1 MDSLPV
7 WPTILERLRT
17 NTHWYNKKYA
27 GYYQGAHIQMLGVM
41 EEAKTPW
48 GLKYCVVF
56 QNYQKKDCIDAF
68 WDLDDLLEK
77 REAFLFMAKRN
88 PSQID
93 VILQEAEAN
102 HARFVA
108 YTETLNGLNIVSQT
122 DRELRRTFFELQQ
135 ELVAAARWSYSVDS
149 FLHDGKKD
157 WLEATIK
164 QYLGAQ
170 ATSEIV
176 DALMIPTFSSFTS
189 EANTLFQEIVRAIQA
204 DDEGMAQMLA
214 TDYERRYFWIR
225 TNYLA
230 HQRVTKE
237 VILEEARNAKGK
249 HAESQL
255 MDLEAVK
262 TKKQALLDSLDSPQ
276 ELRLVLRITE
286 VFTYLQELRKERVLR
301 LNTFFYPFI
310 YEVERRFALEHPLG
324 FYLTSEELFGLF
336 DGIQL
341 DQAVIRSRYE
351 DGFMTVACAE
361 GIKIFSAQEYK
372 KEGWDTN
379 FFSQGKRDTSK
390 KTKRKK
396 EG

>member
-1 MDSLPV
+1 M

-17 NTHWYNKKYA
+17 NTHWYHKSYQ
-27 GYYQGAHIQMLGVM
+27 GYYQGAHIQLLGVM

-56 QNYQKKDCIDAF
+56 QNYQQKDCIDAF

-88 PSQID
+88 PAQID

-108 YTETLNGLNIVSQT
+108 YTETLNGLNVVGQT
-122 DRELRRTFFELQQ
+122 DKELRRTFFELQQ
-135 ELVAAARWSYSVDS
+135 ELLAAARWSYSVDS

-157 WLEATIK
+157 WLEATVK

-170 ATSEIV
+170 ATSEV
-176 DALMIPTFSSFTS
+176 TDALMMPTFSSFTADAS
-189 EANTLFQEIVRAIQA
+189 ALFQEIVRAVQA

-225 TNYLA
+225 TNYLVHERA
-230 HQRVTKE
+230 TKE
-237 VILEEARNAKGK
+237 MILEEARNAKGK
-249 HAESQL
+249 HSQSQL

-262 TKKQALLDSLDSPQ
+262 MKKQALLNSLDAPQ

-310 YEVERRFALEHPLG
+310 YEVERRFTLEHPLG

-336 DGIQL
+336 DGIPL

-361 GIKIFSAQEYK
+361 GVKIFSAEEYK
-372 KEGWDTN
+372 KEGWDIN
-379 FFSQGKRDTSK
+379 FFSQKKDASK
-390 KTKRKK
+390 KTKNKK
-396 EG
+396 